1 MLVYE
6 CTKCSKIFRFSSILG
21 PSQSRCTKC
30 GKQIVWVGQ
39 EKDPGED
46 QLILRDQTKTGLNW
60 PLLFDTVKT
69 LGVSWEVGGMVN
81 CASKYIKNEKI
92 GNGDLLHVVAPS
104 VLVSIIN
111 RLDPRNKSEGQAPS
125 LQPQV
130 KTSSDP
136 YPQVGEVILELVKKL
151 GSVET
156 SCVSHQVPKETKT
169 DISLVR
175 SENTTPQQRLT
186 PPRARPDMAYSTVF
200 LWLKV
205 LSRYPVILI
214 LGAKGTG
221 KSCLAFWLLE
231 IMRYRGPCYLYR
243 FPEEGKDLLPPWLGI
258 LQELADAPAG
268 SIILID
274 EAYLSF
280 FSRDSQSGANKEI
293 TRIVNL
299 TRQKNISLIFVAH
312 ESRHLEKNI
321 LSGID
326 TLIFKKPAPLQIGLD
341 RSFLKPYLLK
351 AQKAFEGK
359 NEAACKNLSYVCF
372 SPSGFEG
379 TLENGKASF
388 WSEDLSHIFA
398 SGHLGRIEVPAKELS
413 REEKKKRAQKLH
425 DFYHHSYGEISK
437 ELGAAKTTVYR
448 WINENNESGTS

>member
-1 MLVYE
+1 MLIFE
-6 CTKCSKIFRFSSILG
+6 CMKCSRIFRFSSMLG
-21 PSQSRCTKC
+21 PSESRCTAC
-30 GKQIVWVGQ
+30 RGQIVCIGRDETLPKMKRPDQEQWKDKRPNWPTLLGIFKGFGIAWGVGGAVNLARKE
-39 EKDPGED
+39 EKD
-46 QLILRDQTKTGLNW
+46 IRKR
-60 PLLFDTVKT
+60 
-69 LGVSWEVGGMVN
+69 
-81 CASKYIKNEKI
+81 
-92 GNGDLLHVVAPS
+92 DLLHVAIPYGTV
-104 VLVSIIN
+104 
-111 RLDPRNKSEGQAPS
+111 RLIQRLEHRLRLRELPLDSPTESESKLNLGPEVRRVIDYVIRREKFQECRTESSTSEGRKLDARPEPPKDVLTQRKVRS
-125 LQPQV
+125 
-130 KTSSDP
+130 
-136 YPQVGEVILELVKKL
+136 YKK
-151 GSVET
+151 GWDIVDSR
-156 SCVSHQVPKETKT
+156 
-169 DISLVR
+169 ISL
-175 SENTTPQQRLT
+175 
-186 PPRARPDMAYSTVF
+186 
-200 LWLKV
+200 WLEI

-214 LGAKGTG
+214 LGAKGIG
-221 KSCLAFWLLE
+221 KSCLAFYLLE

-268 SIILID
+268 STILID

-299 TRQKNISLIFVAH
+299 TRQKNICLIFVAH

-326 TLIFKKPAPLQIGLD
+326 TLIFKKPAPLQIALD

-359 NEAACKNLSYVCF
+359 NEAACKSLSYVCF

-388 WSEDLSHIFA
+388 WSEELSHIFA
-398 SGHLGRIEVPAKELS
+398 SGHQGRIEVPAKELS

-448 WINENNESGTS
+448 WVNENNEGGTEE

>member
-1 MLVYE
+1 M
-6 CTKCSKIFRFSSILG
+6 R
-21 PSQSRCTKC
+21 
-30 GKQIVWVGQ
+30 KQIVWVGQ
-39 EKDPGED
+39 EKDPGEE
-46 QLILRDQTKTGLNW
+46 QLIVRHQTGAGLNW
-60 PLLFDTVKT
+60 PFLLDTVKT
-69 LGVSWEVGGMVN
+69 LGTAWEVGGAVN
-81 CASKYIKNEKI
+81 LVNKYIKNEEV
-92 GNGDLLHVVAPS
+92 GNRGLAHIVVPS
-104 VLVSIIN
+104 VLVSIID
-111 RLDPRNKSEGQAPS
+111 RFDPRNKSEGQAPS

-151 GSVET
+151 GSIET
-156 SCVSHQVPKETKT
+156 SRASPQALNEAKA
-169 DISLVR
+169 DISLAR
-175 SENTTPQQRLT
+175 SENTTPQQRPT
-186 PPRARPDMAYSTVF
+186 PPRARQDMAYSRIF
-200 LWLKV
+200 LWLKI

-214 LGAKGTG
+214 LGAKGIG

-231 IMRYRGPCYLYR
+231 IMRYRGPCYVYR
-243 FPEEGKDLLPPWLGI
+243 LPEKGKRLIPPWLGI
-258 LQELADAPAG
+258 LQELADAPAD

-299 TRQKNISLIFVAH
+299 ARQKNICLIFVAH

-326 TLIFKKPAPLQIGLD
+326 TLIFKKPAPLQIALD

-359 NEAACKNLSYVCF
+359 TEVTCKSLSYVCF

-379 TLENGKASF
+379 TLGNGKASF
-388 WSEDLSHIFA
+388 WTEELSHIFA
-398 SGHLGRIEVPAKELS
+398 SGHQGRIEKPARELS
-413 REEKKKRAQKLH
+413 KEEKKKKRAQKLH
-425 DFYHHSYGEISK
+425 ESYHHSYGEIAK
-437 ELGAAKTTVYR
+437 ELGIGKTTAYR
-448 WINENNESGTS
+448 WIKENSEGGTEE

>member
-1 MLVYE
+1 MLVYK
-6 CTKCSKIFRFSSILG
+6 CTKCDTIFRFSSILG
-21 PSQSRCTKC
+21 PSESRCTKC
-30 GKQIVWVGQ
+30 GKQIVWVSQ
-39 EKDPGED
+39 DKDTAEG
-46 QLILRDQTKTGLNW
+46 QLIARNQRKAGLNW
-60 PLLFDTVKT
+60 PFLLDAFET
-69 LGVSWEVGGMVN
+69 LGIAWGVGGAVN
-81 CASKYIKNEKI
+81 LASKYIKNEEV
-92 GNGDLLHVVAPS
+92 GNRGLAHVVVPS

-130 KTSSDP
+130 KEIGDP
-136 YPQVGEVILELVKKL
+136 YARVREVLEQVKKL
-151 GSVET
+151 GSIET
-156 SCVSHQVPKETKT
+156 SPVSHQVLKETKE
-169 DISLVR
+169 DVSLPR
-175 SENTTPQQRLT
+175 SESTTPQQRLT
-186 PPRARPDMAYSTVF
+186 PARERQDMAYSRVF
-200 LWLKV
+200 LWLEI

-221 KSCLAFWLLE
+221 KFFLAFYLLE
-231 IMRYRGPCYLYR
+231 IMRYRGPCYVYR
-243 FPEEGKDLLPPWLGI
+243 LPEKGKRLIPPWLGI

-268 SIILID
+268 SIILVD

-299 TRQKNISLIFVAH
+299 TRQKNICLIFVAH

-326 TLIFKKPAPLQIGLD
+326 TLISKKPAPLQIGLD

-359 NEAACKNLSYVCF
+359 NEAACKSLSYVCF

-379 TLENGKASF
+379 TLENGKATF
-388 WSEDLSHIFA
+388 WSEELSHIFA
-398 SGHLGRIEVPAKELS
+398 SGHQGRIEVPAKEMS

-448 WINENNESGTS
+448 WVNENREGGTS